1 MKKVIAIALA
11 AALVSATACS
21 SYELGDVSR
30 VYCGSTSPEFR
41 AQIKATMLSK
51 GVEIGLDYCATA
63 GLVDQMIVKKPK
75 E

>member
-11 AALVSATACS
+11 AALVSVTACS

-41 AQIKATMLSK
+41 AQIKAIMLSK

>member
-1 MKKVIAIALA
+1 MKKLITIALTT
-11 AALVSATACS
+11 LVLLSACS

-30 VYCGSTSPEFR
+30 VYCGSTSHEFR

-51 GVEIGLDYCATA
+51 GIVVGLDYCATA
-63 GLVDQMIVKKPK
+63 GLIDQMIVKKTK

>member
-11 AALVSATACS
+11 AALVSVTACS

>member
-1 MKKVIAIALA
+1 MKKLIIIALV
-11 AALVSATACS
+11 ALVSITACS

-51 GVEIGLDYCATA
+51 GIVIGLDYCATA
-63 GLVDQMIVKKPK
+63 GLVDQLIVKKPTV